1 MNATAEMQWR
11 SPVYRS
17 VSSLDAVLKI
27 AHKAVYL
34 DQSDWIYSAKP
45 KRSRLGARRSGW
57 SKRRS

>member
-1 MNATAEMQWR
+1 MNDTAEMQWR

-34 DQSDWIYSAKP
+34 DQSDWIYAAKP
-45 KRSRLGARRSGW
+45 KRSLGARRSGW